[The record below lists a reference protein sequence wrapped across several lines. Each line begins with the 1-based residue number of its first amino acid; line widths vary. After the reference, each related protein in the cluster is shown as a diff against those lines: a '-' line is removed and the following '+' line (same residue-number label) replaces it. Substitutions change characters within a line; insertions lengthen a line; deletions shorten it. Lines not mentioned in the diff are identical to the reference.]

1 MSNPLPTFVP
11 RKRTRAKTAD
21 APADIPVDT
30 DAPADVP
37 ADTAPAADPDTKD
50 DASVD
55 DAPAAAAKPA
65 APTNGLLAIE
75 AAPNANALK
84 DDDTSDKDVS
94 LADDSTTSKDE
105 VSFPSPAGDDSG
117 NDVKAHEDA
126 SAPASEE
133 AVAERGGEDT
143 EPAARGVDVAAN
155 AAEEDEPVAEKAEER
170 PEDKAE
176 PKETAETDDVVSTE
190 DSETHEE
197 TKDQSIDVLS
207 ADSTNTPAAAGES
220 PEETPTKGDD
230 ESSKD
235 TVSTENPESEPTKAQ
250 DADASELNAEPAK
263 TSEIEDV
270 VQERSISPVADS
282 VQEPAP
288 VTNAD
293 GAEDTIKNDASDAES
308 VDDALPVDD
317 PARDLECAEKTEDAS
332 NKYQSSDEP
341 TEESEPAADYY
352 HTRSPEPETHDEV
365 EVEPTTERETSV
377 LANDQDVPVPEE
389 VSKSESAAID
399 NDNAAE
405 SETSVNSGAEENAGV
420 GQDVKPSVPVVA
432 SEEPA
437 TVANDEISA
446 PVEPVTQ
453 KKDTSSTAADSEHEE
468 DKAASPLVV
477 DDSPAPVVKVNDDVD
492 GAFPSA
498 HDGTATEDDKRT
510 PQDDAS
516 GQKASEHADIDTSS
530 PTATT
535 DAPLEDDELEG
546 ADEVSA
552 GKPSNVEEAPEAV
565 PAEKTIGSSN
575 PSKGQ
580 DNTAEADEIL
590 EESEKPV
597 EASQPESTLVS
608 APADEESEP
617 QLALSTKSVE
627 PDEDDMQAT
636 EDADRPSGS
645 PVLAVDDHDE
655 FLNPTQLSATRP
667 ETEPEESESIE
678 ANAAVESKDAQ
689 DTTSDPTTKSMDVP
703 EVQGAPKPIEVA
715 AQADSIVEKA
725 VTNDVV
731 GLTRSFVDAS
741 SVAVE
746 PTGLDKVSESAA
758 SDSSKKASEPEVVI
772 SSAASNVG
780 HSMKDSH
787 APDNVA
793 GSSTYERSVGSEP
806 NASSPEEESFFG
818 IPEDTALDD
827 EADLHSG
834 ESPGTAKVSSL
845 HGEADQSA
853 DQQPPI
859 LGNERSIPV
868 EESHEELSRAI
879 NEPSSPL
886 VDPDTPIPSI
896 ERDYDSSDDEA
907 DDFEADAKYEQ
918 QRSYALPEETPEPIE
933 ATTRSPAPQT
943 ATTPS
948 VEPFIRDL
956 DYDDEESKVEELLST
971 IKPQD
976 ASVELRSA
984 ERSVSSSLDA
994 GSAQPDDEKA
1004 FSTRD
1009 LSPADSAVDKTSIP
1023 DYYNTR
1029 SRSPTRVSEKS
1040 NLDAVVGP
1048 ETGHEQVQQ
1057 QDRPVSPVAPEYIE
1071 DTAVKSF
1078 RDDVDEPEPAIAA
1091 GQIKISAVP
1100 AGADNLVPMPLKT
1113 RNDALAEDLAV
1124 AYDDWD
1130 TSPDASVDGESRFS
1144 STKTPWDAAHVEHES
1159 DDMAA
1164 AGLELSDDEDEF
1176 HLESTRLRSEPAKRT
1191 YDLPSMSPTKSSY
1204 DLPSKSPTKSTYDLP
1219 SMSPTRSN
1227 HDLPSF
1233 SRAAEPASV
1242 DGYDSRESSEQPS
1255 SLDLRGRADE
1265 AQAYFEGLGYW
1276 RPPRQTTAD
1285 FLTSIA
1291 DRNARHFQEGRE
1303 AMAPKTPEALEAAF
1317 RASEHYQR
1325 LLEDVDLYDREHRAA
1340 SDPDEKHKRFEDA
1353 VQGAKSKHV
1362 KDESPYTVS
1371 VPRQIAAA
1379 TRRQAWLFW
1388 GDLGT
1393 FYTKLAIIVVNALIV
1408 GSLFYESE
1416 SGATSAAFSMSSA
1429 MFFSVAFIGWLEFAV
1444 LAPAIMGRA
1453 TIERQRQFALYRPSA
1468 VVLARA
1474 VLDLPLI
1481 LIMVVVFSLPFYFL
1495 AKFDVEAGKFFI
1507 YMLLVYVATLCLTTM
1522 YRMFAAF
1529 SSTVDDAIRF
1539 VSVFLNIMFILTGYV
1554 IPRSTLMSDSPWF
1567 GWFSYANPV
1576 AYGYEALL
1584 GNEFGGRELRCSES
1598 NLVPR
1603 GPGADADY
1611 QGCTLPGS
1619 TFGSSTVSGEAYL
1632 QTSFD
1637 FSRSNLWRNFGIM
1650 LAFTVFFLL
1659 VNVWAVEKVRF
1670 TGSSAHSLVFAKP
1683 SEIKEETSAEQ
1694 QKADETLD
1702 KIGDGTSVFTFK
1714 DIRYTVPYGTGHRR
1728 LLNGVNGYAAPGKM
1742 VALMGS
1748 SGAGKTTLLNTLAQ
1762 RQRVGV
1768 VSGDILVNGVVPGA
1782 AFKRGTGFCEQRD
1795 IHEGSSTVREALD
1808 FSALLR
1814 QEKHIPKPE
1823 KLAYVDRIVRLL
1835 ELDGL
1840 SHALI
1845 SSLTVEQRKR
1855 VTIGV
1860 ELAARPS
1867 LLLFLDEPTSG
1878 LDSQSAFSIVRFLRR
1893 LADAGQAIIC
1903 TIHQPSSDLIGQFD
1917 MILALNR
1924 GGNTFYFGPVGEN
1937 GSVVIDYFARRG
1949 FPCPASRNVAEFIL
1963 ETASRPLTNSE
1974 GVRVDWDAAWLVSE
1988 ENRSV
1993 IDYIDRVT
2001 AERRHEAPS
2010 TEADAQFAAS
2020 TLEQCRLLIQRTFIM
2035 QWREPSYVYGR
2046 LFVHVVMGILN
2057 GFTFW
2062 QQGNDVAL
2070 NVQAGDKWPAFGIMV
2085 AFAVAN
2091 WALVYFFVYAVRVK
2105 GWTFGLGAV
2114 SKHVAAVKARVVR
2127 GRGQKGE
2134 EKSEEA

>member
-1 MSNPLPTFVP
+1 MDDKRRVSDGTWGEHAPGDVSVSAAMSEYHDLNRELTHRSRRTTTNHSADRNSDSTRCPEDDGDETDFDLPDFLRQGILDP
-11 RKRTRAKTAD
+11 RTPTGGPTKRLGISFRNLTVR
-21 APADIPVDT
+21 
-30 DAPADVP
+30 
-37 ADTAPAADPDTKD
+37 APAANSAPLKTLPRAILNTFGPDLWSLISTHLPSSIKPGK
-50 DASVD
+50 ASDLETVPLIHDMTGAVRPGEILLVLGRPGSGCSTLLKTLANHRAEYSAVD
-55 DAPAAAAKPA
+55 GEVYYGPLPAAEQEARFRGEVVYCEEDDRHFPTLTVWQTLWFALATKTRRRAAWTIPVVLDA
-65 APTNGLLAIE
+65 FLAMFGI
-75 AAPNANALK
+75 
-84 DDDTSDKDVS
+84 DHTRDTLVGDEHVRGVSGGERKRVS
-94 LADDSTTSKDE
+94 LAETLATRASVVCWDNSTR
-105 VSFPSPAGDDSG
+105 GL
-117 NDVKAHEDA
+117 DA
-126 SAPASEE
+126 STALSFAKSLR
-133 AVAERGGEDT
+133 VYTDVGGRT
-143 EPAARGVDVAAN
+143 TLV
-155 AAEEDEPVAEKAEER
+155 
-170 PEDKAE
+170 
-176 PKETAETDDVVSTE
+176 TLY
-190 DSETHEE
+190 
-197 TKDQSIDVLS
+197 Q
-207 ADSTNTPAAAGES
+207 AGES
-220 PEETPTKGDD
+220 IY
-230 ESSKD
+230 
-235 TVSTENPESEPTKAQ
+235 
-250 DADASELNAEPAK
+250 EL
-263 TSEIEDV
+263 
-270 VQERSISPVADS
+270 
-282 VQEPAP
+282 
-288 VTNAD
+288 
-293 GAEDTIKNDASDAES
+293 
-308 VDDALPVDD
+308 
-317 PARDLECAEKTEDAS
+317 
-332 NKYQSSDEP
+332 
-341 TEESEPAADYY
+341 
-352 HTRSPEPETHDEV
+352 
-365 EVEPTTERETSV
+365 
-377 LANDQDVPVPEE
+377 
-389 VSKSESAAID
+389 
-399 NDNAAE
+399 
-405 SETSVNSGAEENAGV
+405 
-420 GQDVKPSVPVVA
+420 
-432 SEEPA
+432 
-437 TVANDEISA
+437 
-446 PVEPVTQ
+446 
-453 KKDTSSTAADSEHEE
+453 
-468 DKAASPLVV
+468 
-477 DDSPAPVVKVNDDVD
+477 
-492 GAFPSA
+492 
-498 HDGTATEDDKRT
+498 
-510 PQDDAS
+510 
-516 GQKASEHADIDTSS
+516 
-530 PTATT
+530 
-535 DAPLEDDELEG
+535 
-546 ADEVSA
+546 
-552 GKPSNVEEAPEAV
+552 
-565 PAEKTIGSSN
+565 
-575 PSKGQ
+575 
-580 DNTAEADEIL
+580 
-590 EESEKPV
+590 
-597 EASQPESTLVS
+597 
-608 APADEESEP
+608 
-617 QLALSTKSVE
+617 
-627 PDEDDMQAT
+627 M
-636 EDADRPSGS
+636 
-645 PVLAVDDHDE
+645 
-655 FLNPTQLSATRP
+655 
-667 ETEPEESESIE
+667 
-678 ANAAVESKDAQ
+678 
-689 DTTSDPTTKSMDVP
+689 
-703 EVQGAPKPIEVA
+703 
-715 AQADSIVEKA
+715 
-725 VTNDVV
+725 
-731 GLTRSFVDAS
+731 
-741 SVAVE
+741 
-746 PTGLDKVSESAA
+746 DKVL
-758 SDSSKKASEPEVVI
+758 VI
-772 SSAASNVG
+772 
-780 HSMKDSH
+780 
-787 APDNVA
+787 
-793 GSSTYERSVGSEP
+793 
-806 NASSPEEESFFG
+806 
-818 IPEDTALDD
+818 D
-827 EADLHSG
+827 EGRML
-834 ESPGTAKVSSL
+834 
-845 HGEADQSA
+845 
-853 DQQPPI
+853 
-859 LGNERSIPV
+859 
-868 EESHEELSRAI
+868 
-879 NEPSSPL
+879 
-886 VDPDTPIPSI
+886 
-896 ERDYDSSDDEA
+896 
-907 DDFEADAKYEQ
+907 
-918 QRSYALPEETPEPIE
+918 
-933 ATTRSPAPQT
+933 
-943 ATTPS
+943 
-948 VEPFIRDL
+948 
-956 DYDDEESKVEELLST
+956 
-971 IKPQD
+971 
-976 ASVELRSA
+976 
-984 ERSVSSSLDA
+984 
-994 GSAQPDDEKA
+994 
-1004 FSTRD
+1004 
-1009 LSPADSAVDKTSIP
+1009 
-1023 DYYNTR
+1023 
-1029 SRSPTRVSEKS
+1029 
-1040 NLDAVVGP
+1040 
-1048 ETGHEQVQQ
+1048 
-1057 QDRPVSPVAPEYIE
+1057 
-1071 DTAVKSF
+1071 
-1078 RDDVDEPEPAIAA
+1078 
-1091 GQIKISAVP
+1091 
-1100 AGADNLVPMPLKT
+1100 
-1113 RNDALAEDLAV
+1113 
-1124 AYDDWD
+1124 
-1130 TSPDASVDGESRFS
+1130 
-1144 STKTPWDAAHVEHES
+1144 
-1159 DDMAA
+1159 
-1164 AGLELSDDEDEF
+1164 F
-1176 HLESTRLRSEPAKRT
+1176 H
-1191 YDLPSMSPTKSSY
+1191 
-1204 DLPSKSPTKSTYDLP
+1204 
-1219 SMSPTRSN
+1219 
-1227 HDLPSF
+1227 
-1233 SRAAEPASV
+1233 
-1242 DGYDSRESSEQPS
+1242 
-1255 SLDLRGRADE
+1255 GRADE

-1303 AMAPKTPEALEAAF
+1303 ATAPKTPEALEAAF

-1362 KDESPYTVS
+1362 KNESPYTVS

-1481 LIMVVVFSLPFYFL
+1481 FVMVVVFSLPFYFL

-1522 YRMFAAF
+1522 YRMFAAL

-1567 GWFSYANPV
+1567 GWFSYVNPV

-1650 LAFTVFFLL
+1650 LAFTAFFLL

-1683 SEIKEETSAEQ
+1683 SETKEETSAEQ

-1762 RQRVGV
+1762 RQRIGV

-1814 QEKHIPKPE
+1814 QEKHIPKAE

-1903 TIHQPSSDLIGQFD
+1903 TIHQPSSDLIEQFD

-1949 FPCPASRNVAEFIL
+1949 FPCPPSRNVAEFIL
-1963 ETASRPLTNSE
+1963 ETASRPSTNAE
-1974 GVRVDWDAAWLVSE
+1974 GVRVNWDAEWLVSE
-1988 ENRSV
+1988 ENRGV

-2020 TLEQCRLLIQRTFIM
+2020 TLEQCRLLIQRTFIK

-2062 QQGNDVAL
+2062 QQGNDVASLQNRMFTAIIFAFFLPPAVVNSVVVNFFRHRELWEDRELPSATYGWVAFCTANVVCELPMAVVSGTLYWLLWYLPVGFSAEASTSGYVYLMTIMWSFFQTSWGQWIAAFGPTYGMISNILPFFFVMIALFNGIFTPYSAMPAFWKYWMYYVNPSTWFARGVLSAVLPAVAVRCAPAELARFDPPPGATCGAYASGFVATVAGAGYLEDPSATSDCGFCPYNDGGEYMASL
-2070 NVQAGDKWPAFGIMV
+2070 NVRAGDKWPAFGIMV

-2091 WALVYFFVYAVRVK
+2091 WALVYLFVYAVRVR

-2114 SKHVAAVKARVVR
+2114 SERVAAVKARVGAGR
-2127 GRGQKGE
+2127 GREGE
-2134 EKSEEA
+2134 EKSEQA